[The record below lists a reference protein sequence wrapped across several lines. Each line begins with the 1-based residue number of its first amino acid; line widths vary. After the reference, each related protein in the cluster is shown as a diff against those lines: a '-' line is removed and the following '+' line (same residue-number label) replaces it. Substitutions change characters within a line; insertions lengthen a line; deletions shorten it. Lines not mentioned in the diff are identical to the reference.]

1 MAHLGLSLVSLFIQQ
16 KTTQPLK
23 VTIHNGLCPPPSIN
37 NEDSPLPQ
45 ICPQAYLIW
54 QFLDRDSILQLLWVV
69 SSGQQE
75 LSRTLENEYVLQ
87 SRVVKPQMDMNL
99 AETLNELGR
108 EGSRGMHLCQE
119 WPKALVPYSLCF
131 CIFGWRAYLDSPNWA
146 THRKVS

>member
-119 WPKALVPYSLCF
+119 
-131 CIFGWRAYLDSPNWA
+131 
-146 THRKVS
+146 